1 MTQEIQITV
10 IPAQPGFRA
19 VYDEDGKSLFIA
31 DTIIAWRIESR
42 QNKDKSFSSYTYAV
56 TLNGNPTEGCVGVLH
71 PDGRVTLWQDTE
83 LENIDAA
90 IDYYK
95 TRSV

>member
-1 MTQEIQITV
+1 MTQETQITV

-31 DTIIAWRIESR
+31 DTIIAWRVETVR
-42 QNKDKSFSSYTYAV
+42 NEDRSFSSYTSAV
-56 TLNGNPTEGCVGVLH
+56 TLDGDTTEGCVGVLH

-90 IDYYK
+90 IEHYQH
-95 TRSV
+95 RSI